1 MGYGSC
7 LAAWYAVVSVGG
19 YDGILPLFSRH
30 HANRRQDWAG
40 FDYLATSHVEPG
52 CLIELSLL
60 LLLSFAGRWLNQM
73 GNQILRIHGRSCEH
87 RDPANPVGLP
97 AWHDVFFFIK
107 YHVVRL
113 CGKVMG
119 T

>member
-1 MGYGSC
+1 M
-7 LAAWYAVVSVGG
+7 AAWYAVVLVGG

-52 CLIELSLL
+52 YLVELSLL

-73 GNQILRIHGRSCEH
+73 GNQMLRIHDLVH
-87 RDPANPVGLP
+87 ANIEISPIPSVSLHGTM
-97 AWHDVFFFIK
+97 FFFL
-107 YHVVRL
+107 H
-113 CGKVMG
+113 
-119 T
+119 